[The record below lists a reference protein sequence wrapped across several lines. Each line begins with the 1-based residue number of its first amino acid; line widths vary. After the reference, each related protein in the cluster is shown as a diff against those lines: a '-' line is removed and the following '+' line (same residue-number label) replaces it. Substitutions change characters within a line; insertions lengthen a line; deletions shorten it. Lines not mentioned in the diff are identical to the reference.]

1 MATEDGGKPLLN
13 PVLALTTEPRKEAP
27 DVRSKDASKIVGVRL
42 PNQMARLAASC
53 RSIYAKRR
61 NVPVYGGR
69 ILIRASMFD
78 DSYAPTYTP
87 SDLFTERLGCRLVA
101 PTKGGYLIEA
111 LADKLQEL
119 AAAIERPLGPKAQ
132 VDISRIE
139 DIRPFDGEAVLR
151 GRTVDDLW
159 KSAPAGDHGKLF
171 MLWLAPFVDAQARE
185 SLMTKLEELARS
197 GVFIPTL
204 PGVDLERLPGIVESR
219 LHALQTPNQSS
230 LARAVRRY
238 RNSGHA
244 RASVWVQSKD
254 ALSQLVSSGA
264 SFRVDAVQRLE
275 VMSAGEGREPGP
287 PPPHSLT
294 NQPIVGV
301 VDGGLTANSYLVA
314 EAWRAPAFVED
325 GKADHTH
332 GNRVTSLV
340 VQAHAWNNNLHLPEL
355 FCRVGT
361 VQAVPR
367 RGANVLINPEAL
379 IAYLER
385 VVAAHP
391 NTKVWNFSV
400 NEPDPVDSDTV
411 SFLGHEISRLA
422 REHGILPVICVGNK
436 SSDNKERLC
445 PPADCEA
452 AIVVAGRQNDSKG
465 RPADRCPIS
474 LPGPGPEGMR
484 KPDVSWFSNLRV
496 LGGTEQRGTSFAAPL
511 VSALAAHT
519 FANLREPT
527 PDMVRGLLLN
537 AAEIEEF
544 CFHLGWGTPYH
555 GHLPWNCAPGSVT
568 LAWRSELRPGVE
580 HYWDGIPIP
589 PQMVRGGKMFG
600 SASLTAILRPLLS
613 EEGEGNY
620 FASRLETALQYR
632 HNGATKNL
640 LGSMKESEA
649 PELIAR
655 EDYAKWQPIRRHSR
669 KIKKGVGFTE
679 GAMRLRARVYTRDLF
694 QFGIGKN
701 RDLEPQEVTFVLT
714 LSDGSNSADIYN
726 SVAQQLGSFVE
737 SAVINQEI
745 EIER

>member
-1 MATEDGGKPLLN
+1 MATEDGGRPLLN

-27 DVRSKDASKIVGVRL
+27 DVRSKDASKINVGRL
-42 PNQMARLAASC
+42 PGQMVRLAASC

-61 NVPVYGGR
+61 GVPVYGGR
-69 ILIRASMFD
+69 VLIRASMFD

-111 LADKLQEL
+111 VADKLPEL
-119 AAAIERPLGPKAQ
+119 VAAIEQPLGPKAQ

-151 GRTVDDLW
+151 GRTVDQLW
-159 KSAPAGDHGKLF
+159 ESAPEGDYGKLF
-171 MLWLAPFVDAQARE
+171 MLWLAPFIDGQARE
-185 SLMTKLEELARS
+185 ALMGKLEELAKGS
-197 GVFIPTL
+197 VFIPTR
-204 PGVDLERLPGIVESR
+204 PGVDLERLPGLAESR

-254 ALSQLVSSGA
+254 ALVQLVSSGA
-264 SFRVDAVQRLE
+264 SFRVDAVQKLE
-275 VMSAGEGREPGP
+275 VTSAGEGREPGP
-287 PPPHSLT
+287 PPPHNLT

-301 VDGGLTANSYLVA
+301 VDGGLTANSYLTA
-314 EAWRAPAFVED
+314 EAWRAPAFIQD

-367 RGANVLINPEAL
+367 RGANALINPEAL
-379 IAYLER
+379 ISYLER
-385 VVAAHP
+385 VIAAHP
-391 NTKVWNFSV
+391 DTKVWNFSV
-400 NEPDPVDSDTV
+400 NEPDPVDPDTV

-422 REHGILPVICVGNK
+422 REHGILPVISVGNK
-436 SSDNKERLC
+436 SPHNRGRLS

-452 AIVVAGRQNDSKG
+452 GIVVAGRQQDGNG
-465 RPADRCPIS
+465 RPADRCPVS

-537 AAEIEEF
+537 ATEIDEF
-544 CFHLGWGTPYH
+544 CFHLGWGSPYH

-568 LAWRSELRPGVE
+568 LAWRSELRPGIE

-589 PQMVRGGKMFG
+589 PQMVRGGKIFG
-600 SASLTAILRPLLS
+600 SAALTAILRPLLS

-640 LGSMKESEA
+640 LGSMKESA
-649 PELIAR
+649 LQ
-655 EDYAKWQPIRRHSR
+655 K
-669 KIKKGVGFTE
+669 
-679 GAMRLRARVYTRDLF
+679 
-694 QFGIGKN
+694 
-701 RDLEPQEVTFVLT
+701 
-714 LSDGSNSADIYN
+714 
-726 SVAQQLGSFVE
+726 AQCG
-737 SAVINQEI
+737 
-745 EIER
+745 